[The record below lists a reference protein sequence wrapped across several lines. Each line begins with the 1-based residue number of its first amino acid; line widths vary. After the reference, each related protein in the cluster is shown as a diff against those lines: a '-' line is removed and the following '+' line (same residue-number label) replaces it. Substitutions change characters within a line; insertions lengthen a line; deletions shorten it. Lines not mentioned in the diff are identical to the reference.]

1 MQHETVIVLDFG
13 GQYNQLIARRV
24 RENNV
29 YCEIYSYKTD
39 LSVIK
44 AKNPKGI
51 IFTGGPNS
59 VYLEDSPTI
68 DPEIFSWGVPV
79 LGICYGSQLMM
90 HLLGGHVCRA
100 PEREYGKTEVFVD
113 NSSKMFTDVQPSTV
127 CWMSHNDYIEQAAPG
142 FKITAH
148 TVNCPVAAAE
158 NEEKGLYAVQFHPEV
173 LHTAEG
179 KKMLHNFVY
188 NVCGC
193 TGDWKMDSFVENN
206 VEALRKRIGSGKV
219 LCALSGG
226 VDSSVLAAM
235 LAKAIGKPVLLWG
248 PQDTVFE
255 ADGTRYTDSQCG
267 LFGMSRQLQRM
278 NVPFTYIEN
287 CRIEDP
293 IFTEGFLRFVGV
305 ACAVKNFKGMRVA
318 QVGMRPKPFCSVI
331 FNESDLMDKFDIH
344 VIPVNLAVIQDKYNR
359 ILETRKD
366 ELAEGVAKLRQMYE
380 IDDLSEPVLDK
391 VYAFVLLYEEI
402 FEEYNVAAVSAEC
415 WTAMQLMVGAMPCAA
430 YPLLADMGY
439 IIGCESDMH
448 ATLTQVV
455 LKSLTLGQKKPFLG
469 EFTTRH
475 PSDRNVELLWHC
487 GPFAYSLKKH
497 GTGAKMVNMRQ
508 WMQVEDGHFTVARI
522 DQDHGNYSIAVCEC
536 DSAEGPY
543 TFGSYMWGKF
553 KDLPGV
559 ERKLIEGPY
568 IHHMS
573 EIEGSLTDSIREF
586 CKYVPGLTFDGL
598 D

>member
-1 MQHETVIVLDFG
+1 MLNYHVKIGLVP
-13 GQYNQLIARRV
+13 IRRDV
-24 RENNV
+24 TPRPGIFNWEKAEERCAAAVAYIEEHFTSENV
-29 YCEIYSYKTD
+29 SFVD
-39 LSVIK
+39 L
-44 AKNPKGI
+44 KGI
-51 IFTGGPNS
+51 NA
-59 VYLEDSPTI
+59 VD
-68 DPEIFSWGVPV
+68 V
-79 LGICYGSQLMM
+79 LYSDKDVDAVI
-90 HLLGGHVCRA
+90 
-100 PEREYGKTEVFVD
+100 ERFQAEKVDAVFLI
-113 NSSKMFTDVQPSTV
+113 NGNF
-127 CWMSHNDYIEQAAPG
+127 G
-142 FKITAH
+142 
-148 TVNCPVAAAE
+148 
-158 NEEKGLYAVQFHPEV
+158 NEEVAGAV
-173 LHTAEG
+173 
-179 KKMLHNFVY
+179 
-188 NVCGC
+188 
-193 TGDWKMDSFVENN
+193 
-206 VEALRKRIGSGKV
+206 
-219 LCALSGG
+219 
-226 VDSSVLAAM
+226 
-235 LAKAIGKPVLLWG
+235 AKAIGKPVLLWG

-255 ADGTRYTDSQCG
+255 PDGTRYTDSQCG

-305 ACAVKNFKGMRVA
+305 VCAVKNFKGMRVA

-344 VIPVNLAVIQDKYNR
+344 VIPVNLAVIQDKYRR

-380 IDDLSEPVLDK
+380 IDDLSQPVLDK

-455 LKSLTLGQKKPFLG
+455 LKCLTLGQKKPFLG

-475 PSDRNVELLWHC
+475 PTERNVELLWHC
-487 GPFAYSLKKH
+487 GPFAYSLKKQ

-543 TFGSYMWGKF
+543 TFGSYMWGRF

-573 EIEGSLTDSIREF
+573 EIEGSLTESIREF
-586 CKYVPGLTFDGL
+586 CKYVPGLSFDGL

>member
-1 MQHETVIVLDFG
+1 MADSLRQLV
-13 GQYNQLIARRV
+13 QNQLFCKQAPVRCPFIKSCLPHFLQRLLPVIIQTDKFLPPASLFSPQNGKLRHAGGFQQCKPCLRGREARRRV
-24 RENNV
+24 
-29 YCEIYSYKTD
+29 
-39 LSVIK
+39 
-44 AKNPKGI
+44 
-51 IFTGGPNS
+51 
-59 VYLEDSPTI
+59 
-68 DPEIFSWGVPV
+68 W
-79 LGICYGSQLMM
+79 
-90 HLLGGHVCRA
+90 
-100 PEREYGKTEVFVD
+100 
-113 NSSKMFTDVQPSTV
+113 
-127 CWMSHNDYIEQAAPG
+127 
-142 FKITAH
+142 
-148 TVNCPVAAAE
+148 
-158 NEEKGLYAVQFHPEV
+158 
-173 LHTAEG
+173 
-179 KKMLHNFVY
+179 
-188 NVCGC
+188 
-193 TGDWKMDSFVENN
+193 
-206 VEALRKRIGSGKV
+206 
-219 LCALSGG
+219 
-226 VDSSVLAAM
+226 
-235 LAKAIGKPVLLWG
+235 
-248 PQDTVFE
+248 
-255 ADGTRYTDSQCG
+255 
-267 LFGMSRQLQRM
+267 RQ
-278 NVPFTYIEN
+278 Y
-287 CRIEDP
+287 
-293 IFTEGFLRFVGV
+293 
-305 ACAVKNFKGMRVA
+305 FKGMRVA

-497 GTGAKMVNMRQ
+497 GTSAKMVNMRQ

-553 KDLPGV
+553 KDLPAV

>member
-1 MQHETVIVLDFG
+1 MRKLNMPRRLSSSAARTHGGNMLFMLPTIILFCIVVLIPFFQGIPYSFTNWKSIVSETKEFNGLKNYI
-13 GQYNQLIARRV
+13 YLIKNKYFQDSLLVTFKFTMLNYHVKVGLVPIRRDV
-24 RENNV
+24 TPRPGIFNWEKAEERCAAAVAYIEEHFTSENV
-29 YCEIYSYKTD
+29 SFVD
-39 LSVIK
+39 L
-44 AKNPKGI
+44 KGI
-51 IFTGGPNS
+51 NA
-59 VYLEDSPTI
+59 VD
-68 DPEIFSWGVPV
+68 V
-79 LGICYGSQLMM
+79 LYSDKDVDAVI
-90 HLLGGHVCRA
+90 
-100 PEREYGKTEVFVD
+100 ERFQAEKVDAVFLI
-113 NSSKMFTDVQPSTV
+113 NGNF
-127 CWMSHNDYIEQAAPG
+127 G
-142 FKITAH
+142 
-148 TVNCPVAAAE
+148 
-158 NEEKGLYAVQFHPEV
+158 NEEVAGAV
-173 LHTAEG
+173 
-179 KKMLHNFVY
+179 
-188 NVCGC
+188 
-193 TGDWKMDSFVENN
+193 
-206 VEALRKRIGSGKV
+206 
-219 LCALSGG
+219 
-226 VDSSVLAAM
+226 
-235 LAKAIGKPVLLWG
+235 AKAIGKPVLLWG